1 VSTIDKARAGPEDIA
16 GGHTEAAHPLYRIL
30 LATHGT
36 EAVAFADP
44 PPSFF
49 IVGAPRCGTTALSRA
64 LKDHAQISFSKPK
77 ETHFF
82 LVAPAAMSDDELRAT
97 YLGMHHRRL
106 DRTHRALGDGSV
118 SYLYSPESLRRA
130 LRFDPRAKFIAM
142 VRNPLDMV
150 PSYHARMVY
159 DLQEDVTDFSAAWA
173 LQDRRAAGH
182 DIPKGCRDPR
192 LLLYG
197 EAGRLGH
204 HVAQLME
211 IAGRDRCLVIVYD
224 DFAQNPRAVYG
235 RVLEFVGVDD
245 DGRTKFA
252 RKAEHRGFKSR
263 FLQQFVMNPPR
274 WTLRLIEVADRTM
287 IKRLKRVR
295 RRIEDFNTFPRE
307 RPALDG
313 NMRDTLRAYYADDVQ
328 RLSALLSRDLGH
340 WMA

>member
-1 VSTIDKARAGPEDIA
+1 MTTDSADAARAGTA
-16 GGHTEAAHPLYRIL
+16 GHLEAAHPLYRAL
-30 LATHGT
+30 LATQVRA
-36 EAVAFADP
+36 EVAFADP

-82 LVAPAAMSDDELRAT
+82 LVAPAAMPDDELRAT
-97 YLGMHHRRL
+97 YLSLHHHHL
-106 DRTHRALGDGSV
+106 DGTHRALGDGSV
-118 SYLYSPESLRRA
+118 SYLYSPECLQRA

-159 DLQEDVTDFSAAWA
+159 DLQEDVTDFGQAWA

-204 HVAQLME
+204 HVSRLME
-211 IAGRDRCLVIVYD
+211 IAGRERCLVVVYD
-224 DFAQNPRAVYG
+224 DFANNPGEVYR
-235 RVLEFVGVDD
+235 RVLQFIGVDD

-263 FLQQFVMNPPR
+263 FVQQFVMNPPP
-274 WTLRLIEVADRTM
+274 WTLRLIEHVDRAM
-287 IKRLKRVR
+287 IRRLKRIR
-295 RRIEDFNTFPRE
+295 RRLEDFNTFPRE
-307 RPALDG
+307 RTALG
-313 NMRDTLRAYYADDVQ
+313 GSMRDTLRAYYAEDVQ
-328 RLSALLSRDLGH
+328 RLSSLLSRDLGH